1 MLMLKAAKRNMK
13 ELVGEEEELVVAAM
27 QVLLH
32 QKLEE
37 EDMLALQE
45 AQKEKEQGHLLELE
59 LMNILKNNKIQH
71 QRKRRI
77 RRVEQ
82 VEQLEEHLLGAKP
95 VLMKKT
101 PLTMEELVLLVVE
114 KASKK
119 RKENNKLLL
128 LEQQFLILME
138 EQELIQTEE
147 EKRRKELVSDLMTQL
162 MNQSLTVQLKRKERK

>member
-1 MLMLKAAKRNMK
+1 MLVELKDQPLLVGKSQKTVRRELTLRFNLKMNITPMMAACLFIHLIEELTIKENQKRRKRRRDLRLLLDFQMMSLSNGRPKVAFMLMLKAAKRNMK

-82 VEQLEEHLLGAKP
+82 VE
-95 VLMKKT
+95 
-101 PLTMEELVLLVVE
+101 
-114 KASKK
+114 
-119 RKENNKLLL
+119 
-128 LEQQFLILME
+128 
-138 EQELIQTEE
+138 
-147 EKRRKELVSDLMTQL
+147 
-162 MNQSLTVQLKRKERK
+162 

>member
-1 MLMLKAAKRNMK
+1 MLVELKDQPLLVGKSQKTVRRELTLRFNLKMNITPMMAACLFIHLIEELTIKENQKRRKRRRDLRLLLDFQMMSLSNGRPKVAFMLMLKAAKRNMK
-13 ELVGEEEELVVAAM
+13 ELVPDEEELVVAAM

-32 QKLEE
+32 QKLE

-82 VEQLEEHLLGAKP
+82 VE
-95 VLMKKT
+95 
-101 PLTMEELVLLVVE
+101 
-114 KASKK
+114 
-119 RKENNKLLL
+119 
-128 LEQQFLILME
+128 
-138 EQELIQTEE
+138 
-147 EKRRKELVSDLMTQL
+147 
-162 MNQSLTVQLKRKERK
+162 